1 MAGAYR
7 ARARRAFRSAAL
19 QYSSM
24 DVLRS
29 RVVKSLRL
37 FTCAALAG
45 AVFLGV
51 PRSASA
57 LTYTPQTPLTVA
69 RDAAY
74 VVIATVA
81 VLEPAYTPE
90 GAEIDW
96 LTLDVHEQWRGPR
109 AQRLRV
115 RQVRTVQDA
124 ETGARAMFAG
134 NFALEQGRTYLLFL
148 PAETELPTVPLTVA
162 GESGAYKALRTA
174 TGWSF
179 STLGGQTVLD
189 VTAERWLLDAPGD
202 PRVVYM
208 NGAAP
213 PPKPARRLD
222 LAVRWRA
229 LVARV
234 TGR

>member
-1 MAGAYR
+1 MTVKCLRPFISVALVGAMLV
-7 ARARRAFRSAAL
+7 ATPDSA
-19 QYSSM
+19 
-24 DVLRS
+24 
-29 RVVKSLRL
+29 
-37 FTCAALAG
+37 
-45 AVFLGV
+45 
-51 PRSASA
+51 PA

-81 VLEPAYTPE
+81 VLEPGYTPD

-96 LTLDVHEQWRGPR
+96 LTLDVHEQWRGR
-109 AQRLRV
+109 RTQRLRV

-134 NFALEQGRTYLLFL
+134 NFALDQGRTYLLFL

-162 GESGAYKALRTA
+162 GEMGAYRALQTA
-174 TGWSF
+174 TGWAF
-179 STLGGQTVLD
+179 STLSGQTVLD

-222 LAVRWRA
+222 LAPRWRA

>member
-1 MAGAYR
+1 MDMLRFR
-7 ARARRAFRSAAL
+7 A
-19 QYSSM
+19 
-24 DVLRS
+24 
-29 RVVKSLRL
+29 VKPLRL
-37 FTCAALAG
+37 FVCAALAG
-45 AVFLGV
+45 AVLVGS
-51 PRSASA
+51 PGGAAA

-69 RDAAY
+69 RDSAY

-81 VLEPAYTPE
+81 VLEPGYTPE

-109 AQRLRV
+109 AGRLRV

-124 ETGARAMFAG
+124 ETGTRAVFAG

-162 GESGAYKALRTA
+162 GESGAYRALRTA

-179 STLGGQTVLD
+179 STLSGQTVLD

-222 LAVRWRA
+222 LGLRWRA
-229 LVARV
+229 LVTRV

>member
-1 MAGAYR
+1 MKP
-7 ARARRAFRSAAL
+7 
-19 QYSSM
+19 
-24 DVLRS
+24 LRS
-29 RVVKSLRL
+29 FASALLAAASLSL
-37 FTCAALAG
+37 APATAA
-45 AVFLGV
+45 
-51 PRSASA
+51 A

-96 LTLDVHEQWRGPR
+96 LTLDVHEQWRGPAAR
-109 AQRLRV
+109 RLRV
-115 RQVRTVQDA
+115 RQVRTVQDRQ
-124 ETGARAMFAG
+124 TGARAMFAG

-162 GESGAYKALRTA
+162 GEAGAYRALRTDA
-174 TGWSF
+174 GWAF

-189 VTAERWLLDAPGD
+189 VTGERWLLDAPGD

-208 NGAAP
+208 NGAGP
-213 PPKPARRLD
+213 PAKPARRLD

-229 LVARV
+229 LVTRV